1 MVLISSSTLHG
12 SVLQKGHHAVLDVI
26 PPVIV
31 LRLFCSREVLR
42 FIVIYIECVLSDIDV
57 CGVCCLFAGYNKQL
71 LHPPVPSLT
80 PPPTPPGTTDA
91 ETKVYSAS
99 REKICGGKRRYALL
113 KFLSPRNK
121 ISPSSSTSPS
131 SLSLCLRLG
140 CFSRVK
146 TRMQLEIELRIPAR
160 RTNQQTN

>member
-1 MVLISSSTLHG
+1 M
-12 SVLQKGHHAVLDVI
+12 LDVI

-80 PPPTPPGTTDA
+80 PPPLPQVPQTQKQRFTVPA
-91 ETKVYSAS
+91 
-99 REKICGGKRRYALL
+99 GKRFVVEKVTLEG
-113 KFLSPRNK
+113 
-121 ISPSSSTSPS
+121 ISPE
-131 SLSLCLRLG
+131 
-140 CFSRVK
+140 VK
-146 TRMQLEIELRIPAR
+146 G
-160 RTNQQTN
+160 